1 MRNPASIPGSP
12 TRAAAHGGA
21 RAAILWLAV
30 LVPGCSQPSQVTA
43 PGELRLD
50 EKAVRQADRELVREP
65 FADQSKKAVLRQ
77 RTLFE
82 YHFEPGLP
90 DLTPLGKRDLG
101 MLTVQ
106 LKNGGTLSVRRGA
119 ASDALYA
126 ARLDAVKRQLV
137 AEGIPADQV
146 QLTNTLAGG
155 SGISAAG
162 ALYIQ
167 DSVRGVTAP
176 VLPAGEVLNPQG
188 GAPTQVEGPK

>member
-1 MRNPASIPGSP
+1 MRIPDPIHGRSK
-12 TRAAAHGGA
+12 RAAARGGA
-21 RAAILWLAV
+21 LAASLWVAV
-30 LVPGCSQPSQVTA
+30 LVPGCSTPAQVTA

-50 EKAVRQADRELVREP
+50 DKAMRQADRELVREP

-119 ASDALYA
+119 ASEALYA
-126 ARLDAVKRQLV
+126 ARLDVVKRQLV

-162 ALYIQ
+162 ALFIQ
-167 DSVRGVTAP
+167 DSLRGVAAP
-176 VLPAGEVLNPQG
+176 ALPAGEVLSPQG
-188 GAPTQVEGPK
+188 AAPTEVEGPK